1 MDANSEFAVT
11 ALSEGSRV
19 PSILFGV
26 CSTLPYPTVDIG
38 HVGFCCWR
46 YKDANLEFAVHCL
59 IQGLH
64 LAYNWAGWT
73 GVNAARAEEHQRS
86 KGVLVFLE
94 SCCDWGSCC
103 LVWRRFALPF
113 TPSLLSFQKD
123 CFVIPFFHFFLGGS
137 CRLGSRRFSRCVSW
151 FWVGVSCSVAQCIHR
166 CIGFLRN
173 LLGLGM
179 GFLLTCVEMVCAD
192 LHSLASQRIFLWLLF
207 FARLF
212 LDATF

>member
-38 HVGFCCWR
+38 HIGFCCWR

-64 LAYNWAGWT
+64 LAYDWAGWT

-123 CFVIPFFHFFLGGS
+123 CFVIPFFNFFLGASDCSRAPGGSPAVWVGFGWVFLVQEHHISTGVLVFWESCWDWVWGS
-137 CRLGSRRFSRCVSW
+137 CWLVRRWFALTFTPSLFGFSKDFFVSP
-151 FWVGVSCSVAQCIHR
+151 F
-166 CIGFLRN
+166 
-173 LLGLGM
+173 
-179 GFLLTCVEMVCAD
+179 
-192 LHSLASQRIFLWLLF
+192 
-207 FARLF
+207 
-212 LDATF
+212 

>member
-64 LAYNWAGWT
+64 LAYNSAG
-73 GVNAARAEEHQRS
+73 
-86 KGVLVFLE
+86 
-94 SCCDWGSCC
+94 
-103 LVWRRFALPF
+103 
-113 TPSLLSFQKD
+113 
-123 CFVIPFFHFFLGGS
+123 
-137 CRLGSRRFSRCVSW
+137 
-151 FWVGVSCSVAQCIHR
+151 
-166 CIGFLRN
+166 
-173 LLGLGM
+173 
-179 GFLLTCVEMVCAD
+179 
-192 LHSLASQRIFLWLLF
+192 
-207 FARLF
+207 
-212 LDATF
+212 